1 MALER
6 TQYADVIAQV
16 GGYYNFV
23 SIINRRL
30 KELRNGEMPMVES
43 VAGEDGID
51 LVVREIEAGLID
63 FEASHKPGAL

>member
-30 KELRNGEMPMVES
+30 KELRNGELPMVES
-43 VAGEDGID
+43 IAGEDGID
-51 LVVREIEAGLID
+51 LVVREIEAGLVD
-63 FEASHKPGAL
+63 FDSAANAG